1 MEEASVAVRLNPFK
15 GLAGPDGAPV
25 PWSPYGRILSERPV
39 FTLDPLFHAGC
50 YYVQDSS
57 AMFVG
62 HLFRQLLSLADRS
75 EPLQNFASLIP
86 PTASQRVPPV
96 HEATGGHGFAEA
108 TSVCQPITGGPVA
121 EMATVSE
128 NRSHP
133 RLRKREGPADK
144 VGGRGPAQP
153 DVFGGRSPR
162 SEGQP
167 VIRVLDLC
175 AAPGGKTTDLAASLR
190 EAFGDGFV
198 LVANEVMKARVGVL
212 DDNVARWGD
221 PNVVVTGVDPAA
233 FASLAGWFDVIVAD
247 VPCSGEGMF
256 RKDPRAREE
265 WSPAVVELC
274 AARQRRILADVWPAL
289 REGGFLLY
297 STCTYEAAENDDN
310 LAWAA
315 SELGGE
321 ILPPSAEFEEYGVRR
336 TPHGHLLEAGVVPG
350 EGQWAGVLRKT
361 APQAVAKK
369 ADPASLHPLRSGL
382 HKGERNGKD
391 FIPDADYALS
401 IKFDRNAYPAVD
413 VDRQTALR
421 YLHRDAL
428 ALPQAAP
435 GYNVITYL
443 GHPLGFVKNI
453 GSRCNNLLPKGRRI
467 LMNV

>member
-1 MEEASVAVRLNPFK
+1 MMEEASVSIRLNPFK
-15 GLAGPDGAPV
+15 GLAGPEGNSV
-25 PWSPYGRILSERPV
+25 PWSPYGRILSDRPV

-62 HLFRQLLSLADRS
+62 HLFRKHLA
-75 EPLQNFASLIP
+75 A
-86 PTASQRVPPV
+86 
-96 HEATGGHGFAEA
+96 AE
-108 TSVCQPITGGPVA
+108 G
-121 EMATVSE
+121 
-128 NRSHP
+128 
-133 RLRKREGPADK
+133 L
-144 VGGRGPAQP
+144 
-153 DVFGGRSPR
+153 
-162 SEGQP
+162 
-167 VIRVLDLC
+167 RVLDLC

-190 EAFGDGFV
+190 ERCGDGFV

-221 PNVVVTGVDPAA
+221 PNIVVTSADPAA
-233 FASLAGWFDVIVAD
+233 FARLAGWFDVIVAD

-274 AARQRRILADVWPAL
+274 AARQKRILADVWPAL
-289 REGGFLLY
+289 REGGLLIY
-297 STCTYEAAENDDN
+297 STCTYESAENDEN

-315 SELGGE
+315 AELGGE
-321 ILPPSAEFEEYGVRR
+321 ILEPEAEFEDCGVRR

-350 EGQWAGVLRKT
+350 EGQWAGALRKT
-361 APQAVAKK
+361 APQKLAKNASP
-369 ADPASLHPLRSGL
+369 ADLHPLRSGL
-382 HKGERNGKD
+382 RKGEAKGKD
-391 FIPDADYALS
+391 FLPDPDYALS
-401 IKFDRNAYPAVD
+401 IKFDSKEYPAVD

-421 YLHRDAL
+421 FLHRDAL
-428 ALPQAAP
+428 MLPQAAP
-435 GYNVITYL
+435 GYNVVTYL